1 MSFDKGLDFSKIKS
15 FSCDDGIVWKDKYH
29 NSNVKK
35 YKKNTKKSP
44 TVSPVVKQTLV
55 LAMQC
60 RRDYEGAL
68 ELLVNR
74 GLDSV
79 KESYWDM
86 AKRVA
91 SYGDAALSSWVRVS
105 KPIGYYKENYS

>member
-15 FSCDDGIVWKDKYH
+15 FSCEEGIVYKDSYN
-29 NSNVKK
+29 NSKVKNYNK
-35 YKKNTKKSP
+35 SKKKS
-44 TVSPVVKQTLV
+44 TKVSSVVKQTLV
-55 LAMQC
+55 LAMKC

-68 ELLVNR
+68 ELLLNKNL
-74 GLDSV
+74 GTV

-91 SYGDAALSSWVRVS
+91 SYGDAALKSWVVVS
-105 KPIGYYKENYS
+105 KPISYYKENYS

>member
-15 FSCDDGIVWKDKYH
+15 FSCDEGIVWKDNYN
-29 NSNVKK
+29 NSQVKK
-35 YKKNTKKSP
+35 YKKSKKKSSA
-44 TVSPVVKQTLV
+44 VSSVVKQTLV
-55 LAMQC
+55 LAMKC

-68 ELLVNR
+68 ELLLNKNL
-74 GLDSV
+74 GAV

-91 SYGDAALSSWVRVS
+91 SYGDAALSSWVVVS
-105 KPIGYYKENYS
+105 KPISFYKENYS

>member
-15 FSCDDGIVWKDKYH
+15 FSCDEGIVWKDNYH

-44 TVSPVVKQTLV
+44 PVSSVVKQTLV
-55 LAMQC
+55 LAMKC
-60 RRDYEGAL
+60 RRDYDGAL
-68 ELLVNR
+68 ELLSNKNL
-74 GLDSV
+74 GTV

-91 SYGDAALSSWVRVS
+91 SYGDAALSSWVKVS
-105 KPIGYYKENYS
+105 KPISFYKENYS